1 MSEPTALDEF
11 MAQATEIL
19 EASRAKR
26 GDGLRMETDV
36 TVETEGDDA
45 DPDGDD
51 EDESGEEDESP
62 DPEPFVKDDG
72 KPFTKADH
80 DALQTALAAARKEAR
95 TAKRAAKGKPA
106 DKDAAATEA
115 AQAAEAK
122 YKPIVVKT
130 AARGA
135 LAEAGLIL
143 PKGKEQAAIGKALKL
158 LDMDEIDLTDD
169 GDVEGLEEQIDE
181 LKGLYPELFA
191 RKGTRRVDGADR
203 GTSPAKGQSSA
214 DALAGLLTG

>member
-1 MSEPTALDEF
+1 MPEEDVNVDLDTSEEEED
-11 MAQATEIL
+11 QDL
-19 EASRAKR
+19 EQ
-26 GDGLRMETDV
+26 E
-36 TVETEGDDA
+36 DD
-45 DPDGDD
+45 
-51 EDESGEEDESP
+51 GEEQ

-106 DKDAAATEA
+106 DTEKAANEAEQAAA
-115 AQAAEAK
+115 AK

-143 PKGKEQAAIGKALKL
+143 PKGKEQAALGKALKL
-158 LDMDEIDLTDD
+158 LDMDEIDLSDD
-169 GDVEGLEEQIDE
+169 GEVEGLEEQIDE

-191 RKGTRRVDGADR
+191 KKGTRRVDGADR
-203 GTSPAKGQSSA
+203 GTPPGKGQSSA
-214 DALAGLLTG
+214 DALAGMLTG